1 MSVSS
6 LRFEARWSRLV
17 WSVTVGVLVL
27 VVVAEVL
34 LVRAACTFSMGQ
46 PGHSAAVLGVLL
58 SVGIFAAIARFAPWD
73 YMVRPDAIVV
83 GRLGSPLVISYQRI
97 REVRRTDSR
106 EIGFAWRVFGSAG
119 FLGWFGLF
127 RSRRLGEFR
136 ACATNQRDLVL
147 ITKTNGARIV
157 ISPHLP
163 DAFLEAVQRNMERP
177 PDASAQMVL

>member
-1 MSVSS
+1 MSISP

-27 VVVAEVL
+27 VVAAEVL
-34 LVRAACTFSMGQ
+34 LVRAAFAFSQGQ

-58 SVGIFAAIARFAPWD
+58 SIGVFAAIARFAPWD

-83 GRLGSPLVISYQRI
+83 GRLGPPVVISYEGI
-97 REVRRTDSR
+97 REVRRTHR
-106 EIGFAWRVFGSAG
+106 QEIGFAWRVFGSAG

-127 RSRRLGEFR
+127 RSRRLGEFH

-147 ITKTNGARIV
+147 ITKTNGAKMV
-157 ISPHLP
+157 ISPHRP
-163 DAFLEAVQRNMERP
+163 DAFLEAVRKNMDRP
-177 PDASAQMVL
+177 A

>member
-6 LRFEARWSRLV
+6 LRFDARWSRLV
-17 WSVTVGVLVL
+17 WTVTVGVLVL
-27 VVVAEVL
+27 VVAAEAL
-34 LVRAACTFSMGQ
+34 LVRAACGFSKGQ
-46 PGHSAAVLGVLL
+46 PGQSVAVLGVLL
-58 SVGIFAAIARFAPWD
+58 SVGTFAGIARFAPWG

-136 ACATNQRDLVL
+136 ACATNQQDLVL
-147 ITKTNGARIV
+147 ITKTNGAKIV

-163 DAFLEAVQRNMERP
+163 DIFLEAVRKNMDR
-177 PDASAQMVL
+177 ST

>member
-1 MSVSS
+1 MSVGS

-17 WSVTVGVLVL
+17 WSMTVGVLAL
-27 VVVAEVL
+27 VAIAEVL
-34 LVRAACTFSMGQ
+34 LVQAAFNFSRGH
-46 PGHSAAVLGVLL
+46 PGHSVAVLGVLL
-58 SVGIFAAIARFAPWD
+58 SVSIFAGIARFAPWD
-73 YMVRPDAIVV
+73 YMVRSDAIVV
-83 GRLGSPLVISYQRI
+83 GRLGSPLVISYQGI
-97 REVRRTDSR
+97 REVRRTDPQ

-147 ITKTNGARIV
+147 ITKTNGAKIV

-163 DAFLEAVQRNMERP
+163 DAFLEAVRRNMDR
-177 PDASAQMVL
+177 ST

>member
-1 MSVSS
+1 MSVGSV
-6 LRFEARWSRLV
+6 RFEARWSRLV
-17 WSVTVGVLVL
+17 WSVTIGVLVL
-27 VVVAEVL
+27 VAVAEVL
-34 LVRAACTFSMGQ
+34 LVRAVFSFSRDQ
-46 PGHSAAVLGVLL
+46 PGHSVAVLGVLL
-58 SVGIFAAIARFAPWD
+58 SVGIFAGIARFAPWG

-83 GRLGSPLVISYQRI
+83 GRLGSPLVISYERI
-97 REVRRTDSR
+97 REVRRTDSE

-147 ITKTNGARIV
+147 ITKTNGAKIV

-163 DAFLEAVQRNMERP
+163 DAFLEAVRKNMDR
-177 PDASAQMVL
+177 AA

>member
-1 MSVSS
+1 MSMSS

-17 WSVTVGVLVL
+17 WSVTLGVLVL

-34 LVRAACTFSMGQ
+34 LARAAFSSSRGQ
-46 PGHSAAVLGVLL
+46 PGHSVAVLGALL
-58 SVGIFAAIARFAPWD
+58 SVSIFAGIARFAPWD
-73 YMVRPDAIVV
+73 YLVRSDAIVV
-83 GRLGSPLVISYQRI
+83 GRLGSPLVISYQGI
-97 REVRRTDSR
+97 REVRRTDSQ

-127 RSRRLGEFR
+127 RSRRFGEFR

-147 ITKTNGARIV
+147 ITKTSGARIV

-163 DAFLEAVQRNMERP
+163 DAFLEAVRKNMER
-177 PDASAQMVL
+177 AA